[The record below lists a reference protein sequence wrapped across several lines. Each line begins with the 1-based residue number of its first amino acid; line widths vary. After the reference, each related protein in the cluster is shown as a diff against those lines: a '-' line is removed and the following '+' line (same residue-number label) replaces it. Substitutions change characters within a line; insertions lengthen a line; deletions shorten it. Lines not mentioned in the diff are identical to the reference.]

1 MELDEGQQKVL
12 TLYLLK
18 TFYQTT
24 YPADDFYEE
33 FYKRLNNAK
42 EMFGF

>member
-1 MELDEGQQKVL
+1 MELEGEQQKIL

-24 YPADDFYEE
+24 YPVDDFYEE
-33 FYKRLNNAK
+33 FYQRLHKAK